1 MAGTV
6 LALLAQAEVVHLGGG
21 CLCTATTMLLWWE
34 CDAFF
39 HSRRGSGTSS
49 ILAGR
54 LGSLLAQLVV
64 LGGLE
69 AGLQL
74 RHGDE
79 RVLEGGAGRDP
90 LM

>member
-6 LALLAQAEVVHLGGG
+6 LALLALAQVVHLGGG
-21 CLCTATTMLLWWE
+21 WLCTATTMLLWWK

-39 HSRRGSGTSS
+39 HNRSSSGTSG
-49 ILAGR
+49 ILTGR

-74 RHGDE
+74 PHGDE

-90 LM
+90 LV